1 MKVKTHKR
9 RRRRRRRKSHCR
21 CMYEMFFFVDRDWLE
36 RRKKRVKVC
45 EMNSLLP
52 SFKQKTSL
60 VLTLK
65 ETRENEVREMI
76 STFSR

>member
-9 RRRRRRRKSHCR
+9 RIRIRRRKSHCR

-65 ETRENEVREMI
+65 EKRENEVREMI